1 MDRGGCPKGER
12 ELRVPSRARSL
23 GFWVSA
29 ATARSRGRV
38 LPAGKPEP
46 RPANEMTRSGPGNF
60 FAVDKRKQTI

>member
-12 ELRVPSRARSL
+12 ELRVPSRAGGR

-29 ATARSRGRV
+29 ASRGPEGV
-38 LPAGKPEP
+38 LSRRANLNPA
-46 RPANEMTRSGPGNF
+46 PANEMTLSGPGNF